1 MAEGLQSKFTFLGK
15 ITKTYVT
22 FLAPIPKEVA
32 RIDKKWKKKK
42 IIRSISTRLQPIDSS
57 RFMTSSLSNLVN
69 NLAEE
74 IQKYKCKYM
83 QIRYAKLS

>member
-1 MAEGLQSKFTFLGK
+1 M
-15 ITKTYVT
+15 
-22 FLAPIPKEVA
+22 
-32 RIDKKWKKKK
+32 KKKK

-74 IQKYKCKYM
+74 IQKYKCKYRHDM
-83 QIRYAKLS
+83 QNFRN

>member
-1 MAEGLQSKFTFLGK
+1 MLPFQLQ
-15 ITKTYVT
+15 Y
-22 FLAPIPKEVA
+22 
-32 RIDKKWKKKK
+32 RKKLQELIKNEKKKQ

-74 IQKYKCKYM
+74 IQKYKCKYRHDM
-83 QIRYAKLS
+83 QNFRN

>member
-1 MAEGLQSKFTFLGK
+1 MLPFQLQ
-15 ITKTYVT
+15 Y
-22 FLAPIPKEVA
+22 
-32 RIDKKWKKKK
+32 RKKLQELIKNGKKK

-74 IQKYKCKYM
+74 IQKYKCKYRHDM
-83 QIRYAKLS
+83 QNFRN

>member
-1 MAEGLQSKFTFLGK
+1 MLPFQLQ
-15 ITKTYVT
+15 Y
-22 FLAPIPKEVA
+22 
-32 RIDKKWKKKK
+32 RKKLQELIKNEKKK

-74 IQKYKCKYM
+74 IQKYKCKYRQDM
-83 QIRYAKLS
+83 QNFRN